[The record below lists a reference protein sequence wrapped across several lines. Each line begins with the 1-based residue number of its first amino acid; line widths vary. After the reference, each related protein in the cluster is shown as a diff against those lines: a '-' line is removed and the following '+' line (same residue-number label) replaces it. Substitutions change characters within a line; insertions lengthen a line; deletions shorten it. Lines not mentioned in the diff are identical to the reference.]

1 MKLWKRILCLTLAL
15 LMLLAVTACDSAPA
29 DKNDGDKPGNDDT
42 QQTTDVDFGGKT
54 VKVAVWY
61 EPEKPTLGNTD
72 SGDAWY
78 YSLKN
83 AEKEYNCE
91 VEWII
96 ETQEQHFSKF
106 VQKSLSNEVYA
117 DIMMCHSWNYV
128 SLIDQKLLE
137 PTTEFVSNAK
147 DAEHW
152 NQSTYV
158 LNGENWGIHPV
169 SDNYIP
175 THYLLINTKLLNS
188 LKLEHPQKL
197 AREGKWDWETFRK
210 YCAAATD
217 ASKEQYGVGCFMLAS
232 ILKTANNF
240 DYAVADKDGVY
251 HNAFTYAETK
261 GKGMEILELV
271 QKMALE
277 DKSILGT
284 WTDGQEAMDEAL
296 NAFKDGKLLFAFHPT
311 PSSLKKSGFTD
322 YSVVTVPM
330 GPSGT
335 VLTDSVGAFAFWCL
349 PTNSSF
355 SAADR
360 AAFWMEAKRTWD
372 PADEEGYYEES
383 RESRLEEVLDESYV
397 NREDVEFL
405 LDMGATM
412 EFLPAV
418 SLNVGSLIADD
429 LFGAVIRGDSTPAAV
444 INTTDGQLQA
454 IIDATYNAKKDSTE
468 ATE

>member
-1 MKLWKRILCLTLAL
+1 MNIWKRVLCVALAV
-15 LMLLAVTACDSAPA
+15 LMLLSVTACNTTPTDDDTGKSTAG
-29 DKNDGDKPGNDDT
+29 DGDKAETN
-42 QQTTDVDFGGKT
+42 VDFGGKT
-54 VKVAVWY
+54 LKVAVWY

-83 AEKEYNCE
+83 AEKQFNCE

-96 ETQEQHFSKF
+96 ETQEAHFSKF

-128 SLIDQKLLE
+128 SLIDQGLLA
-137 PTTEFVSNAK
+137 PVTEYVSNAK
-147 DAEHW
+147 DAERW
-152 NQSTYV
+152 NQDTYV
-158 LNGENWGIHPV
+158 LNGENWGINPANI
-169 SDNYIP
+169 NYIP
-175 THYLLINTKLLNS
+175 TYYLLVNTKLLNA
-188 LKLEHPQKL
+188 LKLENPQKL
-197 AREGKWDWETFRK
+197 AREGKWDWATFRK

-217 ASKEQYGVGCFMLAS
+217 PSKEQYGVGCFMLS
-232 ILKTANNF
+232 TILKTANDF
-240 DYAVADKDGVY
+240 DYAVADADGVY

-261 GKGMEILELV
+261 SKGMEILELI

-284 WTDGQEAMDEAL
+284 WTDGQESMDETL
-296 NAFKDGKLLFAFHPT
+296 NAFKDGKLLFAYNPT

-322 YSVVTVPM
+322 YSVVTVPL

-335 VLTDSVGAFAFWCL
+335 KLNDTVGAFTFWCL
-349 PTNSSF
+349 PTNSEF

-360 AAFWMEAKRTWD
+360 AAFWMEAKRIWD
-372 PADEEGYYEES
+372 PSDEEGYYEES

-405 LDMGATM
+405 LDMGAEM
-412 EFLPAV
+412 DFLPAV
-418 SLNVGSLIADD
+418 SLSAGSLIADD

-454 IIDATYNAKKDSTE
+454 VIDATYNNKDTTTE
-468 ATE
+468 TTE